1 MRLVRS
7 RTRWILA
14 GALVVVTASQPATA
28 GDAQEKVAWRIAGEF
43 EEACSC
49 SAACP
54 CWFGSKPT
62 RMKCGGGFAVFIE
75 KGNYGALKLDGL
87 AVASAGQSPAG
98 KSMMESFG
106 EWEFANIYVDERSTP
121 EQRKA
126 LEAIMRTIGGPAS
139 RNMQV
144 RHVALTRTVKDGVHT
159 IHIGEHGSFS
169 GKLDEGGLGGLVKVS
184 NPPAAD
190 PLRKEY
196 HQGHTEHLKF
206 TDAGQNWDVSGTN
219 YMHHRFDVTSEDYEK
234 FAAAMA
240 QKMAPTK
247 EAR

>member
-1 MRLVRS
+1 MRQVRS
-7 RTRWILA
+7 RKAWA
-14 GALVVVTASQPATA
+14 VAAALVVTAA
-28 GDAQEKVAWRIAGEF
+28 GGPGASAGAQAKVAWRIAGEF

-49 SAACP
+49 AAACP

-75 KGNYGALKLDGL
+75 KGNYGAVALDGL
-87 AVASAGQSPAG
+87 AVATAGQSPAG

-106 EWEFANIYVDERSTP
+106 AWEFSNIYVDERATP
-121 EQRKA
+121 EQRKG
-126 LEAIMRTIGGPAS
+126 LEAIMQAMAGPAS
-139 RNMQV
+139 RNTQIRYV
-144 RHVALTRTVKDGVHT
+144 PLTRTVKNGVHT
-159 IHIGEHGSFS
+159 VHIGQHGSFS
-169 GKLDEGGLGGLVKVS
+169 GRLDEGGLGGLVKVS

-206 TDAGQNWDVSGTN
+206 TDAGQDWDLAGTN

-240 QKMAPTK
+240 QKMAPMK
-247 EAR
+247 SNP